1 MNARQTKLYQNLLN
15 LVQTNEAFYFV
26 DQILDDK
33 VYRIFTY
40 RLASFTDF
48 LNADALECRGHMF
61 EVTEEGANAKPVRLA
76 CWTLSKFFNKDENP
90 MAMNLDFESPKQ
102 IMLKMDGSLISTFLH
117 NGMVRMK
124 SKASLFSDQAVAAQK
139 LFDNADRDF
148 KRDIKTLE
156 DFGKTIIME
165 YTAPDNRIVI
175 GYETPALT
183 ILGVRDRVTGDF
195 MQFDSMPLSLK
206 ERWVD
211 RIDVPGDKVVEFVNS
226 IPNMT
231 GIEGYVLQLK
241 NNQFI
246 KIKTIAY
253 LTLHHAKDSV
263 NSPRRLFE
271 TVLEEA
277 SDDLRSL
284 FAGDPVVIKQIQEM
298 EEKVDKL
305 YNHLVKTV
313 EDFYAQ
319 NKQLDRKSYAIKA
332 TADLT
337 RMEFGCAMNL
347 YLGRS
352 VPFKD
357 VLKSRWKDL
366 GFSDKT
372 KEAE

>member
-1 MNARQTKLYQNLLN
+1 
-15 LVQTNEAFYFV
+15 
-26 DQILDDK
+26 
-33 VYRIFTY
+33 
-40 RLASFTDF
+40 
-48 LNADALECRGHMF
+48 
-61 EVTEEGANAKPVRLA
+61 
-76 CWTLSKFFNKDENP
+76 
-90 MAMNLDFESPKQ
+90 
-102 IMLKMDGSLISTFLH
+102 
-117 NGMVRMK
+117 
-124 SKASLFSDQAVAAQK
+124 
-139 LFDNADRDF
+139 
-148 KRDIKTLE
+148 
-156 DFGKTIIME
+156 ME
-165 YTAPDNRIVI
+165 YTSPDNRIVI
-175 GYETPALT
+175 GYETPTLT
-183 ILGVRDRVTGDF
+183 ILGVRDRDTGDF
-195 MQFDSMPLSLK
+195 MQFDSMPPSLK

-211 RIDVPGDKVVEFVNS
+211 RIDIPEHKIVEFVNS

-241 NNQFI
+241 NKQFI
-246 KIKTIAY
+246 KIKTVAY

-332 TADLT
+332 TTDLS
-337 RMEFGCAMNL
+337 RMEFGCAMNM

-352 VPFKD
+352 VSFKD

-366 GFSDKT
+366 GISDNL
-372 KEAE
+372 KEVE